1 MQQEDRKESITNEE
15 LTPQISSA
23 TSSDESESEN
33 AEPVISENE
42 IAGWSKTQLAD
53 KLAEYLETD
62 DIHSVFTVA
71 KLVKNKYDEI
81 AKEEYDHKLKEFM
94 QDGSLAED
102 FEPKANPLD
111 EKVSNIW
118 KNILSKKTTQQKQ
131 KEKLVQENL
140 STKKLIIEELKE
152 LLKGNHNFTTSYQ
165 KFQALQSK
173 WRATGKVPMQD
184 HTTLNENYHFLTGKF
199 YDMIKIN
206 NELNDLDKKK
216 SGEHKIQL
224 CEKAEQ
230 LNNEPSIKKASE
242 GFRNLQEEWNEI
254 RNTPKELK
262 DELWNRFKAA
272 GDKIAERQK
281 EYLAKQKV
289 QQEKNLEA
297 KTALCLQMEQL
308 CETEL
313 DSHKAC
319 REASKKEEE
328 IWEAWQKISFVPKS
342 DNGNCW
348 KRFKRARQQFQQQ
361 ADAFYAKQRSEF
373 AANMEKKTALC
384 IKAEALMVSNDW
396 NATADALKKLQ
407 TEWKTIGS
415 VAVKDSD
422 KIWNRFRKACDTFFE
437 RKKNQ
442 VIELENALTA
452 NIQVKEAIIAKTDA
466 TQPSADVTQSMEEL
480 KKLQEEWA
488 QAGEVPFKEKDRL
501 NNAFGKAIEKL
512 LERIKTNANM
522 DDKLFQRLKY
532 EQMLKSPKGTDEIKS
547 ERIALQGKIKKLQAE
562 ADQLETNLS
571 FFGKSKKA
579 NPLLTD
585 YTEKL
590 EKIKTEIKE
599 LTTKLKL
606 IPAV

>member
-1 MQQEDRKESITNEE
+1 MQNEDHKDLITNES
-15 LTPQISSA
+15 PASKII
-23 TSSDESESEN
+23 SSDESESEN
-33 AEPVISENE
+33 TEQGISENE
-42 IAGWSKTQLAD
+42 IAGWSKKQLAD
-53 KLAEYLETD
+53 KLSEYLETE
-62 DIHSVFTVA
+62 DIHSVYALA
-71 KLVKNKYDEI
+71 KLLKSNYDEI
-81 AKEEYDHKLKEFM
+81 AKEEYDQKLKEFM

-102 FEPKANPLD
+102 FEPKADPLD
-111 EKVSNIW
+111 ERVNTTW
-118 KNILSKKTTQQKQ
+118 KNILAKKTTQQKQ

-152 LLKGNHNFTTSYQ
+152 LLKGNHNFATSYQ

-184 HTTLNENYHFLTGKF
+184 HTTLNENYHFLIGKF

-216 SGEHKIQL
+216 SVEHKAQL

-230 LNNEPSIKKASE
+230 LNTEPSIKKALE
-242 GFRNLQEEWNEI
+242 GFRALQEEWNEI

-281 EYLAKQKV
+281 EHVAKQKV

-308 CETEL
+308 GEL
-313 DSHKAC
+313 ELGSHKDFK
-319 REASKKEEE
+319 EASKKAEE

-348 KRFKRARQQFQQQ
+348 KRFKKARLHFQQR
-361 ADAFYAKQRSEF
+361 ADGFYAKQRNEF
-373 AANMEKKTALC
+373 SANLEKKAALC
-384 IKAEALMVSNDW
+384 LKAEALMESNDW
-396 NATADALKKLQ
+396 HATAEALKKLQ
-407 TEWKTIGS
+407 TEWKTIGG
-415 VAVKDSD
+415 VAIKDSD

-442 VIELENALTA
+442 VVELENALAA
-452 NIQVKEAIIAKTDA
+452 NVQVKESFISKTEA
-466 TQPSADVTQSMEEL
+466 FQPLEDINQNMEEL

-488 QAGEVPFKEKDRL
+488 QLGEVPFKEKDRL
-501 NNAFGKAIEKL
+501 NNAFGKAVEKL
-512 LERIKTNANM
+512 LERIKTVTNI
-522 DDKLFQRLKY
+522 DDKLFHRLNY
-532 EQMLKSPKGTDEIKS
+532 EQKLKSPQGAEQIKK
-547 ERIALQGKIKKLQAE
+547 ERFALQDKIKKLKAE

-579 NPLLTD
+579 NPLLTE

-590 EKIKTEIKE
+590 EKIKDEMKE
-599 LTTKLKL
+599 LTVKLKT